1 MLSRVIEAGEEE
13 NSYLLTFHGRF
24 GGKRFG
30 YEIHFLGKPLFRCV
44 VRDRSPLQP
53 PMCTLVEC
61 GSFPLLQALAA
72 YSLSA
77 TIKPYLSMV
86 FSPCLRASRRRTNRK
101 FIFFSTRVILYNH
114 SHGVRDVFE
123 LAYYIFIF
131 SPTFD
136 VSYFFVSFM

>member
-30 YEIHFLGKPLFRCV
+30 YEIHFLGKPLFSCV

-61 GSFPLLQALAA
+61 SSFPLLQALAA

-86 FSPCLRASRRRTNRK
+86 FSPCLVLLVAGQIVNLFLFQQRLYCIAIHTVYVT
-101 FIFFSTRVILYNH
+101 FS
-114 SHGVRDVFE
+114 S
-123 LAYYIFIF
+123 
-131 SPTFD
+131 
-136 VSYFFVSFM
+136 